1 MVCNEV
7 PMLLRDNRPYAT
19 CVFLGC
25 FFYVGLTRT
34 SLLPSVAVV
43 VATLA
48 IVVGRLAT
56 LRWNITL
63 PR

>member
-1 MVCNEV
+1 
-7 PMLLRDNRPYAT
+7 
-19 CVFLGC
+19 
-25 FFYVGLTRT
+25 VGLTYT
-34 SLLPSVAVV
+34 DLLPSVAVV